1 MLLRFGV
8 KNHRSIRSYQEISLV
23 ASSLRDVE
31 DGLISPEADVAD
43 SSPRRSL
50 RLVPVLA
57 LYGANA
63 SGKTTILDAL
73 QFFASGIV
81 SSHDRSAG
89 RTVPFRPFLLDDE
102 SRKADS
108 RYDADIILDGVRY
121 HYGYSITR
129 ERIESEWLYSFP
141 ISGAR
146 RIRTVLFTRDAEA
159 EEEFHFGKSLKGENK
174 VISKLVRPNS
184 LFLSA
189 AAQNSHPQLS
199 EIFNFFAEKVTN
211 RMQETSEHMLPEQLL
226 AYFGEDEALRERAV
240 SFLAAAD
247 TGIVGLDFSKVPVDE
262 KSLAFVA
269 EFERV
274 LNNHLDGAEI
284 NVPKRTEHAKVG
296 FKHLGSVGKKYPIE
310 MDRESAGTIALLG
323 LLGPV
328 LKRLSEG
335 GVLVID
341 ELNSTLHPLVSR
353 EIIRLFSDPTTNP
366 GKAQLLFSTHDT
378 NLLAGGLLRR
388 DQIWFAEKDLEGATH
403 AYSLS
408 EIKVRRGDNFEAGYL
423 QGRFGAIPFFGL
435 GDSFLEDE
443 RGENSEVAG

>member
-8 KNHRSIRSYQEISLV
+8 ENHRSIRSYQEISLV
-23 ASSLRDVE
+23 ASTLKDVE
-31 DGLISPEADVAD
+31 SGLIVPDGVEAE
-43 SSPRRSL
+43 SSQRKAL
-50 RLVPVLA
+50 RVLPVLA

-63 SGKTTILDAL
+63 SGKTTLLDAL

-81 SSHDRSAG
+81 SSHDRTAG
-89 RTVPFRPFLLDDE
+89 RTVPFKPFLLDDE
-102 SRKADS
+102 SRKKAA
-108 RYDADIILDGVRY
+108 RYDADIVIDGVRY

-129 ERIESEWLYSFP
+129 DRIESEWLYSFP
-141 ISGAR
+141 IAGAR
-146 RIRTVLFTRDAEA
+146 RVRTVLFTRDAEA

-184 LFLSA
+184 LYLSA

-199 EIFNFFAEKVTN
+199 AIFNFFAEKVTN
-211 RMQETSEHMLPEQLL
+211 RVQENSDVMLPDQLL
-226 AYFGEDEALRERAV
+226 AYFGEDEALRKRAV

-262 KSLAFVA
+262 KSLALIS
-269 EFERV
+269 EFER
-274 LNNHLDGAEI
+274 LLSNHLDGAEI
-284 NVPKRTEHAKVG
+284 NMPRKTERAKVG
-296 FKHLGSVGKKYPIE
+296 FKHLGAVGKKYPIE

-328 LKRLSEG
+328 LKRLAEG

-353 EIIRLFSDPTTNP
+353 EVIRLFSDPKSNP

-388 DQIWFAEKDLEGATH
+388 DQIWFAEKDGEGATH

-408 EIKVRRGDNFEAGYL
+408 EIKVRGADNFEVGYL
-423 QGRFGAIPFFGL
+423 QGRFGAIPFFGM
-435 GDSFLEDE
+435 GDAFLEHPRDE
-443 RGENSEVAG
+443 VGQ